1 MNRQF
6 QIADRLAWSAL
17 RWDGDFSMGPTWW
30 PHDQVSHRSDSSPP
44 LEHTNILRTLS
55 WRVLWCGGRYWRDE
69 WPTDRK
75 TEQITSCQEMSE
87 YRTNDEHVPLPW
99 RGQPADGLSMAHA
112 TGCLIIWWVNNIYH
126 LPVSH
131 LLLFCPARHWLAA
144 DSVRNLIPI
153 WKYGDDIHYPRFN
166 FCDFFECAASLKMST
181 ERSTCNLQ
189 KKRSDWRTSL
199 PPGRHG
205 RLTEQWKPT
214 PIAIIT
220 KKNENDSL
228 LLTEPP
234 NFKRMN
240 TWKIS
245 ERTTWAECQRAS
257 DNDLRSPP
265 SSGQYRNCVVQDKLE
280 LC

>member
-1 MNRQF
+1 
-6 QIADRLAWSAL
+6 
-17 RWDGDFSMGPTWW
+17 MGPTWW

-166 FCDFFECAASLKMST
+166 FRDFFECAASLKMST

-220 KKNENDSL
+220 KKKTKMIHYFWRNRQTSKEWIHERFPNEQLERSV
-228 LLTEPP
+228 
-234 NFKRMN
+234 
-240 TWKIS
+240 S
-245 ERTTWAECQRAS
+245 E
-257 DNDLRSPP
+257 LRIMTCKARHLAANI
-265 SSGQYRNCVVQDKLE
+265 GTV
-280 LC
+280 